1 MLLNTDHNKITNEGL
16 PNQDI
21 TLTADFNQEQENGLL
36 ILNKHDGKV
45 PGNVTMIIIREVPEV
60 KYRGYQNCM

>member
-1 MLLNTDHNKITNEGL
+1 MLVESKVFSKRQTGAANTDHNKITKEGL

-45 PGNVTMIIIREVPEV
+45 PGNAFSL
-60 KYRGYQNCM
+60 